1 MRRLLKFLIGLCL
14 VILLAVAALLWRLD
28 RGPVSLAFAKPVL
41 QLLIDRGSPY
51 AISFSDPKLVWL
63 READEVALQVR
74 DVEARTPEGELVAAA
89 PSVRATVAVP
99 PLLLDQRLQL
109 AEVQLDLPSI
119 GLTRDENG
127 KLLLTFDRRLASI
140 PLGETTGGGGLGAF
154 LANPERSRTRVSQ
167 ILGWCASRRRL
178 CSSWMQQRAIVRPRL
193 MPCSSWTGKAR
204 SGGCRS
210 RAS

>member
-1 MRRLLKFLIGLCL
+1 M
-14 VILLAVAALLWRLD
+14 
-28 RGPVSLAFAKPVL
+28 L

-127 KLLLTFDRRLASI
+127 KLLTFDRRLASI
-140 PLGETTGGGGLGAF
+140 PLGETTGGGGLGR
-154 LANPERSRTRVSQ
+154 L
-167 ILGWCASRRRL
+167 LGESGE
-178 CSSWMQQRAIVRPRL
+178 VKDPRL
-193 MPCSSWTGKAR
+193 ADLRLVRVTAPSLQFLDAATGDRATAADAVFELDR
-204 SGGCRS
+204 EGAIRGGCRS